1 MKYKPQN
8 KEQLKKLVDDEN
20 IYLGDID
27 TSLIDNMSSLFANS
41 KREDFS
47 GIENWN
53 VSNVESMAF
62 MFYNAINFNQLLNN
76 WDVSRV
82 IDMAFM
88 FYNAIN
94 FNQPLNNWDVS
105 RVGDMGKIFKNANS
119 FNQDISN
126 WNLDGIRGI
135 DQMYDGAIN
144 SNKRF
149 KHLKFKNK

>member
-53 VSNVESMAF
+53 VSNVES
-62 MFYNAINFNQLLNN
+62 
-76 WDVSRV
+76 
-82 IDMAFM
+82 MAFM